1 MRRDREARRTCA
13 AVSLFPAGA
22 HAGRARAHTHKSRL
36 EADTKTPTSLVFPV
50 AARLVRPRHARAH
63 ADVKARHARRA
74 AGILVFRR
82 TPTPASAARMISLTV
97 QPRIQKEKWSLYW
110 RESMMTKTE
119 VLDPVTLKVDAAK
132 ETIEAVLAKLATQ
145 MHWQPASDLLR
156 LEGFEE
162 PWELAVFKGK
172 ECLGSSTLADC
183 GITGDETITAV
194 RKVLVAEGE

>member
-1 MRRDREARRTCA
+1 MGRKQSEERERT
-13 AVSLFPAGA
+13 VS
-22 HAGRARAHTHKSRL
+22 RARISKPASAHTDR
-36 EADTKTPTSLVFPV
+36 
-50 AARLVRPRHARAH
+50 RLVRPRHARAH

-74 AGILVFRR
+74 AGLLVFRR
-82 TPTPASAARMISLTV
+82 TPTPASTARMISLTV

-119 VLDPVTLKVDAAK
+119 VLDPVTLKVDAAN
-132 ETIEAVLAKLATQ
+132 ETVDAVLAKLATQ

-183 GITGDETITAV
+183 GITGDETITTV
-194 RKVLVAEGE
+194 RKVLVAEGWRIQTGADDDSSTDEEDF